1 MSSKIA
7 VIVCGNSGIDYM
19 KHEYKIDVFRSI
31 LFVNEKEFEDFV
43 DITADNFYQTLINN
57 PETDVKTSQTAT
69 GKMLEV
75 YKRLQSEGYTEA
87 IVVTIASLLSGTY
100 QNAVLASDMIDNFK
114 VTVFDSKSATYPEAK
129 MALTAAKLVKEGKSV
144 EQILPVLEDIRDK
157 TTIYFAVDTLKYLI
171 KNGRLSV
178 AKGFI
183 ANLLKLKPLLWVN
196 KDGKIES
203 VEKIKTS
210 NGARRRLLEKFFE
223 ETQGLEFE
231 PFIMYTNNLEI
242 AQDFTRQIKEKY
254 PKIKEVPAYPLT
266 PVVGAHAGPGAI
278 ALGYI
283 RK

>member
-1 MSSKIA
+1 MANKIA

-31 LFVNEKEFEDFV
+31 LYVDDKEFEDFV
-43 DITADNFYQTLINN
+43 DITAENFYKTLIEK

-69 GKMLEV
+69 GRMLEV
-75 YKRLQSEGYTEA
+75 YKRLKKEGYTEA
-87 IVVTIASLLSGTY
+87 IVVTISELLSGTY
-100 QNAVLASDMIDNFK
+100 QNAVLASDMIEDFK
-114 VTVFDSKSATYPEAK
+114 VTVFNSKAVTFPEAK
-129 MALTAAKLVKEGKSV
+129 MALLAAELASKGWST
-144 EQILPVLEDIRDK
+144 EQILPELEKIRDNQ
-157 TTIYFAVDTLKYLI
+157 TIYFAVDTLKYLI

-196 KDGKIES
+196 KAGKIES

-210 NGARRRLLEKFFE
+210 LGARRRLLEKFFE
-223 ETQGLEFE
+223 ETQGIDIE
-231 PFIMYTNNLEI
+231 PFVIYTNNLPI
-242 AQDFTRQIKEKY
+242 AEEFAAQIKERY
-254 PKIKEVPAYPLT
+254 PAIKNVAMYPLT

-283 RK
+283 KK

>member
-7 VIVCGNSGIDYM
+7 IIVCGNSGIDYM

-31 LFVNEKEFEDFV
+31 LYVDEKEFEDFV
-43 DITADNFYQTLINN
+43 DITAENFYQTLITY

-87 IVVTIASLLSGTY
+87 LVVTIGSLLSGTY

-114 VTVFDSKSATYPEAK
+114 VTVFDSKSVTYPEAK
-129 MALTAAKLVKEGKSV
+129 MALTAAKLVKAGKTV
-144 EQILPVLEDIRDK
+144 EQILPVLEDMRSK

-231 PFIMYTNNLEI
+231 PFVIYTNNLEI
-242 AQDFTRQIKEKY
+242 AQDFVRQIKEKY
-254 PKIKEVPAYPLT
+254 PNIKEVPTYPLT